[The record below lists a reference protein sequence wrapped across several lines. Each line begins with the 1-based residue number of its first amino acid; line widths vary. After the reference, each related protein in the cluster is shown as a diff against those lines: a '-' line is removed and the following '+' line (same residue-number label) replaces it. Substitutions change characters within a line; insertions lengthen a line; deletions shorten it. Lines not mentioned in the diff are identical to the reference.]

1 MTTQFS
7 IEQNLNSGTNTV
19 VLPET
24 GLTLIGVSGLGL
36 PYMSIQLSAGKKA
49 IIPMGNASGSGGIS
63 YKDPMVKVS
72 YRFNDISF
80 YVDVP
85 NAPTSPV
92 IFYFGTPS
100 KNAIPLEAL
109 TGVVAP
115 LTFTNSSTTAG
126 AVITATANF
135 SFPEGKIMITGAN
148 GIINASYMISQFQ
161 ISTGKNIYL
170 MNVNAIGEEAIHP
183 LDIEGSQAFSVSAS
197 SYVAESGTNTGYLI
211 LYYMV
216 R

>member
-1 MTTQFS
+1 MTSKFS
-7 IEQNLNSGTNTV
+7 IEANLTSGTNEV

-24 GLTLIGVSGLGL
+24 GLMLTGVSVLGV
-36 PYMSIQLSAGKKA
+36 PYMSIQLSAGKMA
-49 IIPMGNASGSGGIS
+49 QIPLGNASGTGGIS
-63 YKDPMVKVS
+63 FKDPMVKVS

-80 YVDVP
+80 YVNVP
-85 NAPTSPV
+85 NAPNSPA

-109 TGVVAP
+109 TGVVKAI
-115 LTFTNSSTTAG
+115 TFTNPSTTAG
-126 AVITATANF
+126 AVITENSNF
-135 SFPEGKIMITGAN
+135 SFPEGKILITGAN
-148 GIINASYMISQFQ
+148 SGISAGYMISQFQ
-161 ISTGKNIYL
+161 ISTGKNIYVL
-170 MNVNAIGEEAIHP
+170 NQNAIGEEAIHP
-183 LDIEGSQAFSVSAS
+183 LDIEGSQAFSVSSS